1 MFFKFF
7 IRISL
12 SYTRADFYNWLLF
25 IYVDKLDFYI
35 HMSSHTVDLSVVP
48 PSTVVCGFRGKPVRL

>member
-35 HMSSHTVDLSVVP
+35 YLSPWIVDLAVSFCRDVV
-48 PSTVVCGFRGKPVRL
+48 TYV